1 MNKEEQGAGELYLRL
16 IEQLKCEPNFVSDD
30 GELKKWVVAEAARAY
45 SADVISLLLKDEL
58 LRNAFFVNVNGTE
71 VFKLDKFLLFV
82 EQKNY
87 LNDGYT
93 QFSQKVGLKIGGK
106 FLNQRSEV
114 ELVFPHKDCV
124 LEGGQ
129 TKEDQKRQEI
139 FFNEVLAQD
148 EITQL
153 LEPKVLTGGKRY
165 DSEGEHPL
173 DGFVR
178 DAEINEKR
186 GLPKD
191 TITDN
196 LIVKGNNLLALHTL
210 KREFAGKVKLI
221 YIDPPYNTGNDSFG
235 YNDSFNHSTWLVFMK
250 NRLEIAK
257 DLLSQNGVLCIQ
269 CDDNEQAYLKVL
281 LDGIKGFSF
290 LNNIAVKMSEAS
302 GVKMNHARGRFP
314 KLKEY
319 ILIYTKPDFN
329 GFITID
335 KYRQGQWDN
344 ENNILLE
351 GLTRED
357 REKLIEIENKETQ
370 NIDDVNCA
378 NKILNKVRKTPLSEV
393 VNTLSFNSN
402 EEKEEWLF
410 ENSYRIIKT
419 AGSTSLANLIRA
431 NEDKV
436 PNQEVATFLN
446 RSNNLFYYIC
456 DFNRN
461 TRQPRL
467 QVIFSDENLFKNP
480 CDFWQDIKTTGAIA
494 NEGGV
499 QMPNG
504 KKPEKILYSLIK
516 MITKEG
522 DIVLDFFLGSGT
534 TAAVAHKMSRQYL
547 GCEQINSQIVLANS
561 RLSNVINGDNTGVS
575 NAVNWH
581 GGGSFVYLELK
592 KYNQVFID
600 EIESATK
607 TDELLAIWE
616 KMKQKAF
623 FRFNVDMQKFDEGI
637 EEFKAQT
644 LEQQKECLCKMLD
657 LNQLYVNRSDMED
670 ETAKV
675 TEEEK
680 RITKNYYQEA

>member
-71 VFKLDKFLLFV
+71 VFKLDRFLLFV

-93 QFSQKVGLKIGGK
+93 QFSQKIGLKIGGK

-153 LEPKVLTGGKRY
+153 LEPNVLTGGKRY

-178 DAEINEKR
+178 DAGINEKR

-221 YIDPPYNTGNDSFG
+221 YIDPPYNIGDDSFG
-235 YNDSFNHSTWLVFMK
+235 YNDSFNHSSWLTFMK
-250 NRLEIAK
+250 NRLEVAR
-257 DLLSQNGVLCIQ
+257 DLLKEDGSIFVQIDLHELGYLTVLMDSIFGVE
-269 CDDNEQAYLKVL
+269 NKVQ
-281 LDGIKGFSF
+281 IISVKTATPAGFKTV
-290 LNNIAVKMSEAS
+290 NPGPVD
-302 GVKMNHARGRFP
+302 VT
-314 KLKEY
+314 EY
-319 ILIYTKPDFN
+319 ILFYTKKKTTFRFKKCFIPVGYNINYNLVIKNPQESADKWILMPIKDAVLNSMGFSEESEAKRKYGSLWKTMLKELISQYAFN
-329 GFITID
+329 NADVVVSVRDPHKPTALVKSLMKQSKETGKVIEHI
-335 KYRQGQWDN
+335 
-344 ENNILLE
+344 
-351 GLTRED
+351 RED
-357 REKLIEIENKETQ
+357 AGTSYFYKGGALAFYSNKMQDLDGERCVTE
-370 NIDDVNCA
+370 
-378 NKILNKVRKTPLSEV
+378 LLT
-393 VNTLSFNSN
+393 
-402 EEKEEWLF
+402 
-410 ENSYRIIKT
+410 
-419 AGSTSLANLIRA
+419 
-431 NEDKV
+431 
-436 PNQEVATFLN
+436 
-446 RSNNLFYYIC
+446 
-456 DFNRN
+456 
-461 TRQPRL
+461 
-467 QVIFSDENLFKNP
+467 
-480 CDFWQDIKTTGAIA
+480 DFWSHISWAGIA
-494 NEGGV
+494 REGGV
-499 QMPNG
+499 KLKNG
-504 KKPEKILYSLIK
+504 KKPEKLLKQILE
-516 MITKEG
+516 MATETN

-534 TAAVAHKMSRQYL
+534 TAAVAHKMDRQYI
-547 GCEQINSQIVLANS
+547 GIEQLNYGDNDSTERIK
-561 RLSNVINGDNTGVS
+561 NVIGGDMSGISKVI
-575 NAVNWH
+575 NWR
-581 GGGSFVYLELK
+581 GGGSFVYMELK
-592 KYNQVFID
+592 KYNQEFIE
-600 EIESATK
+600 EIESASK
-607 TDELLAIWE
+607 TEELLTVWE
-616 KMKQKAF
+616 KMKPKAF

-637 EEFKAQT
+637 EEFKALA

-680 RITKNYYQEA
+680 RITKNFYQEA

>member
-1 MNKEEQGAGELYLRL
+1 MNKEEQGVGKLYLRL
-16 IEQLKCEPNFVSDD
+16 IEQLKCEPNFVSDN

-71 VFKLDKFLLFV
+71 VFKLDRFLLFI

-173 DGFVR
+173 EDFTR
-178 DAEINEKR
+178 DTEINEKH

-196 LIVKGNNLLALHTL
+196 LIIKGNNLLALHTL

-221 YIDPPYNTGNDSFG
+221 YIDPPYYFVANKSEDTFN
-235 YNDSFNHSTWLVFMK
+235 YNSNFKLSTWCTFMK
-250 NRLEIAK
+250 NRLEIAR
-257 DLLSQNGVLCIQ
+257 DLLSDDGAIFVQISDDGVGELHLILKDVFNRNGKNNFINKITV
-269 CDDNEQAYLKVL
+269 KT
-281 LDGIKGFSF
+281 KSPSGF
-290 LNNIAVKMSEAS
+290 AS
-302 GVKMNHARGRFP
+302 VNPGVFETA
-314 KLKEY
+314 EY
-319 ILIYTKPDFN
+319 ILGFAKNKSHWSFNQQYIKSEYDTNYSSYIVNPEDNYENWQFEKIDTAIAKELGYGDKREALRNVSEFVFNQMVAEFALKNKDRVFRLTAINDNAASEAVELREHSRLNPDCIYCLKRE
-329 GFITID
+329 D
-335 KYRQGQWDN
+335 KYDLYVTKAQ
-344 ENNILLE
+344 
-351 GLTRED
+351 
-357 REKLIEIENKETQ
+357 EIAFYSKKIR
-370 NIDDVNCA
+370 NIDGE
-378 NKILNKVRKTPLSEV
+378 EV
-393 VNTLSFNSN
+393 PTMQLTNIWSDI
-402 EEKEEWLF
+402 
-410 ENSYRIIKT
+410 SYE
-419 AGSTSLANLIRA
+419 G
-431 NEDKV
+431 
-436 PNQEVATFLN
+436 
-446 RSNNLFYYIC
+446 
-456 DFNRN
+456 
-461 TRQPRL
+461 
-467 QVIFSDENLFKNP
+467 
-480 CDFWQDIKTTGAIA
+480 IA
-494 NEGGV
+494 NEGNVKLKG
-499 QMPNG
+499 G
-504 KKPEKILYSLIK
+504 KKPEKLIRRIVE
-516 MITKEG
+516 MASNPG
-522 DIVLDFFLGSGT
+522 DIVLDFFAGSGT
-534 TAAVAHKMSRQYL
+534 TASVVHKLGRQFIICDQL
-547 GCEQINSQIVLANS
+547 DSQIEMS
-561 RLSNVINGDNTGVS
+561 MKRLKKVVDGDQSGISKLIN
-575 NAVNWH
+575 WR

-600 EIESATK
+600 EIESATR

-637 EEFKAQT
+637 EEFKALT

-680 RITKNYYQEA
+680 RITKNFYQEA

>member
-71 VFKLDKFLLFV
+71 VFKLDRFLLFV

-378 NKILNKVRKTPLSEV
+378 NKILHKVRKTPLSEV

-504 KKPEKILYSLIK
+504 KKPEKILYRLIK

-575 NAVNWH
+575 NAVNWR
-581 GGGSFVYLELK
+581 GGGSFVYMELK
-592 KYNQVFID
+592 KYNQEFIE

-607 TDELLAIWE
+607 TEELLTIWE

-637 EEFKAQT
+637 EEFKALA

-680 RITKNYYQEA
+680 RITKNFYQEA

>member
-1 MNKEEQGAGELYLRL
+1 
-16 IEQLKCEPNFVSDD
+16 
-30 GELKKWVVAEAARAY
+30 
-45 SADVISLLLKDEL
+45 
-58 LRNAFFVNVNGTE
+58 
-71 VFKLDKFLLFV
+71 
-82 EQKNY
+82 
-87 LNDGYT
+87 
-93 QFSQKVGLKIGGK
+93 
-106 FLNQRSEV
+106 V

-378 NKILNKVRKTPLSEV
+378 NKILHKVRKTPLSEV

-504 KKPEKILYSLIK
+504 KKPEKILYRLIK

-592 KYNQVFID
+592 KYNQEFIE

-607 TDELLAIWE
+607 TEELLTIWE

-637 EEFKAQT
+637 EEFKALA

-657 LNQLYVNRSDMED
+657 LDQLYVNRSDMED

-680 RITKNYYQEA
+680 RITKNFYQEA

>member
-504 KKPEKILYSLIK
+504 KKPEKILYRLIK

>member
-1 MNKEEQGAGELYLRL
+1 MNKEEQGVGELYLRL

-58 LRNAFFVNVNGTE
+58 LRNAFFVNVNGAE

-153 LEPKVLTGGKRY
+153 LEPKVLMGGKRY

-173 DGFVR
+173 EGFVR

-221 YIDPPYNTGNDSFG
+221 YIDPPYYFVANKSEDTFN
-235 YNDSFNHSTWLVFMK
+235 YNSNFKLSTWCTFMK
-250 NRLEIAK
+250 NRLEIAR
-257 DLLSQNGVLCIQ
+257 DLLSDDGAIFVQISDDGVGELHLILKDIFNRNGQNNFINKITVKTKSPSGFASVNPGVF
-269 CDDNEQAYLKVL
+269 ETA
-281 LDGIKGFSF
+281 
-290 LNNIAVKMSEAS
+290 
-302 GVKMNHARGRFP
+302 
-314 KLKEY
+314 EY
-319 ILIYTKPDFN
+319 ILGFAKNKFHWRFNQQYIKSEYDTNYSSYIVNPEDNYENWQFEKIDTAIAKELGYGDKREALRNVSEFVFNQMVAEFALKNKDRVFRLTAINDNAASEAVELREHSRLNPDCIYCLK
-329 GFITID
+329 
-335 KYRQGQWDN
+335 
-344 ENNILLE
+344 
-351 GLTRED
+351 RED
-357 REKLIEIENKETQ
+357 NYDLYVTKAQEIAFYSKKIR
-370 NIDDVNCA
+370 NIDGE
-378 NKILNKVRKTPLSEV
+378 EV
-393 VNTLSFNSN
+393 PTMQLTNIWSDISY
-402 EEKEEWLF
+402 EGIAKEGNVKL
-410 ENSYRIIKT
+410 K
-419 AGSTSLANLIRA
+419 G
-431 NEDKV
+431 
-436 PNQEVATFLN
+436 
-446 RSNNLFYYIC
+446 
-456 DFNRN
+456 
-461 TRQPRL
+461 
-467 QVIFSDENLFKNP
+467 
-480 CDFWQDIKTTGAIA
+480 
-494 NEGGV
+494 
-499 QMPNG
+499 G
-504 KKPEKILYSLIK
+504 KKPEKLIRRIVE
-516 MITKEG
+516 MASNPG
-522 DIVLDFFLGSGT
+522 DIVLDFFAGSGT
-534 TAAVAHKMSRQYL
+534 TASVVHKLGRQFITCDQL
-547 GCEQINSQIVLANS
+547 DSQIEMS
-561 RLSNVINGDNTGVS
+561 MKRLRKVVDGDQSGISKLIN
-575 NAVNWH
+575 WR

-637 EEFKAQT
+637 EEFKA
-644 LEQQKECLCKMLD
+644 LALGQQKECLCKMLD

-680 RITKNYYQEA
+680 RITKNFYQEA

>member
-45 SADVISLLLKDEL
+45 SADVISLLLKDEV

-378 NKILNKVRKTPLSEV
+378 NKILHKVRKTPLSEV

-504 KKPEKILYSLIK
+504 KKPEKILYRLIK

-592 KYNQVFID
+592 KYNQEFIE

-607 TDELLAIWE
+607 TEELLAIWE

-637 EEFKAQT
+637 EEFKALT
-644 LEQQKECLCKMLD
+644 LKQQKECLCKMLD

-675 TEEEK
+675 TEDEK
-680 RITKNYYQEA
+680 RITKNFYQEA

>member
-1 MNKEEQGAGELYLRL
+1 M
-16 IEQLKCEPNFVSDD
+16 
-30 GELKKWVVAEAARAY
+30 
-45 SADVISLLLKDEL
+45 
-58 LRNAFFVNVNGTE
+58 
-71 VFKLDKFLLFV
+71 
-82 EQKNY
+82 
-87 LNDGYT
+87 
-93 QFSQKVGLKIGGK
+93 
-106 FLNQRSEV
+106 
-114 ELVFPHKDCV
+114 
-124 LEGGQ
+124 
-129 TKEDQKRQEI
+129 
-139 FFNEVLAQD
+139 
-148 EITQL
+148 
-153 LEPKVLTGGKRY
+153 
-165 DSEGEHPL
+165 
-173 DGFVR
+173 
-178 DAEINEKR
+178 
-186 GLPKD
+186 
-191 TITDN
+191 
-196 LIVKGNNLLALHTL
+196 
-210 KREFAGKVKLI
+210 KLI

-250 NRLEIAK
+250 NRLEVAK
-257 DLLSQNGVLCIQ
+257 DLLSQNGVLCVQ

-281 LDGIKGFSF
+281 LDGIKGLSF

-329 GFITID
+329 GFVTID

-351 GLTRED
+351 GLTKED
-357 REKLIEIENKETQ
+357 RDKLIEIESKETQ
-370 NIDDVNCA
+370 DMNDVNFA
-378 NKILNKVRKTPLSEV
+378 NGILKDVRKKSLSEV
-393 VNTLSFNSN
+393 LNTLSFQSD
-402 EEKEEWLF
+402 EEREEWLF

-467 QVIFSDENLFKNP
+467 QVIFSDENLYKNP

-504 KKPEKILYSLIK
+504 KKPEKILYRLIK

-575 NAVNWH
+575 NAVNWR

-600 EIESATK
+600 EIESASK
-607 TDELLAIWE
+607 TDELLSIWE
-616 KMKQKAF
+616 KMKEKAF

-637 EEFKAQT
+637 DEFKVLT
-644 LEQQKECLCKMLD
+644 LEQQKECLFRMLD

-680 RITKNYYQEA
+680 RITKNFYQEA

>member
-1 MNKEEQGAGELYLRL
+1 MNKEEQGVGELYLHL
-16 IEQLKCEPNFVSDD
+16 IEQLKCEPNFVADN

-45 SADVISLLLKDEL
+45 SADVISLLLKDEV

-153 LEPKVLTGGKRY
+153 LEPKVLTSGKRY
-165 DSEGEHPL
+165 DLEGEHPL
-173 DGFVR
+173 DCFTR

-196 LIVKGNNLLALHTL
+196 LIIKGNNLLTLHTL

-257 DLLSQNGVLCIQ
+257 ELLSRNGVLCVQ

-290 LNNIAVKMSEAS
+290 LNNVAVKMSEAS

-329 GFITID
+329 GFVTID

-344 ENNILLE
+344 ENNVFLE
-351 GLTRED
+351 GLSKED
-357 REKLIEIENKETQ
+357 REKLIEIESKETH
-370 NIDDVNCA
+370 NINDVNCA
-378 NKILNKVRKTPLSEV
+378 NEILKDVRKKSLSEV
-393 VNTLSFNSN
+393 LSTLSFQSN
-402 EEKEEWLF
+402 EEREEWLF

-436 PNQEVATFLN
+436 PNQDVATFLSK
-446 RSNNLFYYIC
+446 SNNLFYYIC

-504 KKPEKILYSLIK
+504 KKPEKLLYRLIK

-534 TAAVAHKMSRQYL
+534 TAAVAHKMKRQYL
-547 GCEQINSQIVLANS
+547 GFEQINSQIALSMS
-561 RLSNVINGDNTGVS
+561 RLSNVINGDNTGIS
-575 NAVNWH
+575 DIVNWR

-637 EEFKAQT
+637 EEFKALT
-644 LEQQKECLCKMLD
+644 LKQQKECLCKMLD
-657 LNQLYVNRSDMED
+657 LNQLYVNRSDMKD

-680 RITKNYYQEA
+680 RITKNFYQEA